1 MSVVLETTKGH
12 VTIDLYTNH
21 RPKVCENFLK
31 LCKVKYYN
39 YQLINSVQ
47 REFIAQT
54 GDPTGTGRGGDSIF
68 GRLYGNQAGFFEGD
82 PMIPKIR
89 HSKPGL
95 ISMVNTGSNL
105 YGSQFFITL
114 GSDLSY
120 LDEQTH
126 CVFGEIVEGMELL
139 ELLNETICDK
149 EGRPYQD
156 IRIAHTVILDDP
168 YEDPPNLEIPP
179 SSPLP
184 SAEYLKTDRLA
195 ADEDFEEY
203 EGKTAEELA
212 EITAEKEAKA
222 RATILEMIG
231 DLPDADC
238 APPENV
244 LFVCKLNP
252 VTTDEDLEII
262 FARFGKVVTCEVIR
276 DRKTGDSLQYAFI
289 EFDSHEA
296 CEKAYFKMDNVLID
310 DRRIHVDF
318 SQSVSKYKWKGKGRL
333 EVLDDSKKKDKNR
346 SKGSRTERH
355 SSRSEKDDFR
365 SDKSSKRRDYS
376 SDNRRRESDRRQN
389 PSHSRSSRRD
399 DSRDR
404 ESIYKRKDDN
414 HERRHNK
421 DNNYRSHSHR
431 DKDRNNYSPE
441 RSGKREYRKERD
453 SHQKNHKRKKSK
465 RSRSSS
471 SDDSR

>member
-68 GRLYGNQAGFFEGD
+68 GRLYGNQARFFEGD

-195 ADEDFEEY
+195 ADEDL
-203 EGKTAEELA
+203 KS
-212 EITAEKEAKA
+212 
-222 RATILEMIG
+222 M
-231 DLPDADC
+231 
-238 APPENV
+238 
-244 LFVCKLNP
+244 
-252 VTTDEDLEII
+252 
-262 FARFGKVVTCEVIR
+262 
-276 DRKTGDSLQYAFI
+276 
-289 EFDSHEA
+289 
-296 CEKAYFKMDNVLID
+296 
-310 DRRIHVDF
+310 
-318 SQSVSKYKWKGKGRL
+318 KGKQR
-333 EVLDDSKKKDKNR
+333 
-346 SKGSRTERH
+346 
-355 SSRSEKDDFR
+355 
-365 SDKSSKRRDYS
+365 KSLPK
-376 SDNRRRESDRRQN
+376 
-389 PSHSRSSRRD
+389 
-399 DSRDR
+399 
-404 ESIYKRKDDN
+404 
-414 HERRHNK
+414 
-421 DNNYRSHSHR
+421 
-431 DKDRNNYSPE
+431 
-441 RSGKREYRKERD
+441 
-453 SHQKNHKRKKSK
+453 
-465 RSRSSS
+465 
-471 SDDSR
+471 